1 MIILPINSYIIKNM
15 NLTVKGK
22 KINSWITKNNAKE
35 IMNNVNNLFFNKYNI
50 HWDLKEI
57 IEFNVPNTA
66 NLKFI
71 EELSR
76 DTTLYPNDKREKVYC
91 SLIKKNMYSKKY
103 NNIYFSTFNG
113 NTRQGKANINKNKHI
128 KDSDLKTHI
137 HFTLIGTHTNKHNN
151 GNKPKRREIYKIDEP
166 SLSFT
171 VAHEL
176 AHVLGLKHLNS
187 KIKNIMNAV
196 TSSFEVNQ
204 EQISIMKKKAKEF
217 NNIYHTESNSSNSN
231 TESNSS
237 NSNTE
242 SNSSNSN
249 TESNSSNSNTE
260 SNSSN
265 SNTESNSSNSN
276 TESNSSNSN
285 TESNSSNSNT
295 ESNSS
300 NSNTNISLSQNKI
313 YFFEPVSPLIK
324 RIKKDKNNVL
334 VEWDNDNINKVKKF
348 IVIYK
353 NQDNPDKST
362 WILRNIKSNKPN
374 NSLILRDMYGQ
385 RYHITILAVYINK
398 EKKEL
403 VSEVG
408 RIILFGDGNDYNG
421 IDYNKKEDIDLNIRN
436 DREEINNII
445 NNPSNNII
453 NNIYG
458 NNIVSEENSFG
469 RISANN
475 ISANNISANISDNIS
490 DNQKESIVPVPTINC
505 DGKVNQKNIRS
516 RKDLEDIDIN
526 YRCPED
532 NEIEY
537 LRDEIRNYRP
547 FFSFF

>member
-1 MIILPINSYIIKNM
+1 MVNDEKIPIILFVIFILIIIILLYIQRLVINKEKFYNNMIILPINSYIIKNM
-15 NLTVKGK
+15 NLSVKGK
-22 KINSWITKNNAKE
+22 QINSWITKNNAKE

-71 EELSR
+71 EELTR
-76 DTTLYPNDKREKVYC
+76 DTTLYPNDKREKAYC

-187 KIKNIMNAV
+187 KIKNIMNAD

-237 NSNTE
+237 NSNT
-242 SNSSNSN
+242 
-249 TESNSSNSNTE
+249 
-260 SNSSN
+260 
-265 SNTESNSSNSN
+265 
-276 TESNSSNSN
+276 
-285 TESNSSNSNT
+285 
-295 ESNSS
+295 
-300 NSNTNISLSQNKI
+300 NISFSQNKI
-313 YFFEPVSPLIK
+313 DFFEPVSPLIK
-324 RIKKDKNNVL
+324 RIKKDKTNVL

-353 NQDNPDKST
+353 NQDNLDKAT
-362 WILRNIKSNKPN
+362 WSLRNIKSNKEN

-385 RYHITILAVYINK
+385 RYHITILAVYVNK

-436 DREEINNII
+436 DKEEINDMI

-458 NNIVSEENSFG
+458 NNINRNDEYSFG
-469 RISANN
+469 RLIVNN
-475 ISANNISANISDNIS
+475 NNDNIS
-490 DNQKESIVPVPTINC
+490 DNEKESIVPVPTINC
-505 DGKVNQKNIRS
+505 DGKIKNSNIINK
-516 RKDLEDIDIN
+516 KDLEDIEIN

-537 LRDEIRNYRP
+537 LRDEVRNYRP

>member
-1 MIILPINSYIIKNM
+1 MVNEDKISIILFIIFILIIIFLLYIQRLFINKEKFYNNMIILPINSYIIKNM

-217 NNIYHTESNSSNSN
+217 NNIYH
-231 TESNSS
+231 
-237 NSNTE
+237 
-242 SNSSNSN
+242 
-249 TESNSSNSNTE
+249 
-260 SNSSN
+260 
-265 SNTESNSSNSN
+265 TESNSSNSN

>member
-1 MIILPINSYIIKNM
+1 MVNDEKIPIILFVIFILIIIILLYIQRLVINKEKFYNNMIILPINSYIIKNM

-22 KINSWITKNNAKE
+22 QINSWITKNNAKE

-71 EELSR
+71 EELTR
-76 DTTLYPNDKREKVYC
+76 DTTLYPNDKREKAYC

-151 GNKPKRREIYKIDEP
+151 GNKPKRREIYKINEP

-187 KIKNIMNAV
+187 KIKNIMNAD

-217 NNIYHTESNSSNSN
+217 NNIY
-231 TESNSS
+231 
-237 NSNTE
+237 
-242 SNSSNSN
+242 
-249 TESNSSNSNTE
+249 
-260 SNSSN
+260 
-265 SNTESNSSNSN
+265 
-276 TESNSSNSN
+276 N

-313 YFFEPVSPLIK
+313 DFFEPVSPFIK
-324 RIKKDKNNVL
+324 RIKKDKTNVL
-334 VEWDNDNINKVKKF
+334 VEWDNDNVNKVKKF

-353 NQDNPDKST
+353 NQDNSDKST
-362 WILRNIKSNKPN
+362 WILRNIKSNKEN
-374 NSLILRDMYGQ
+374 NSLILRNMYGE
-385 RYHITILAVYINK
+385 RYHITILAVYVNK

-408 RIILFGDGNDYNG
+408 RIILFGDENDYNG

-453 NNIYG
+453 NKEIA
-458 NNIVSEENSFG
+458 NNIVSEEYSFG
-469 RISANN
+469 RISDNIGANN
-475 ISANNISANISDNIS
+475 IGANN
-490 DNQKESIVPVPTINC
+490 KESIVPVPTINC
-505 DGKVNQKNIRS
+505 DGKVKQKYIRS
-516 RKDLEDIDIN
+516 RKDLEDIEIN